1 MMRETLRRISLTAEE
16 LDIVN
21 HAEAQGLHVKKAG
34 PHSGHCWYCFD
45 CQTCEANARRQQNE
59 QYGGVAADNVV
70 ESHHCFDS
78 NKAIKYHLE
87 HKHGV
92 HWY

>member
-1 MMRETLRRISLTAEE
+1 MRETLRRISLTAEE

-21 HAEAQGLHVKKAG
+21 HAEGHGLHVKKAG

-45 CQTCEANARRQQNE
+45 CQTCEANMRRQT
-59 QYGGVAADNVV
+59 DNVV

-92 HWY
+92 HW